1 MTAAVFCAASCT
13 GRRYAHPM
21 RNNTFLPALALFA
34 AITLAAAPVL
44 AQAVPPF
51 DDERY
56 FPNGGR
62 GGIVVA
68 GEEIGAQVGADIL
81 AQGGNAVDAA
91 VATAFA
97 LAVTLPR
104 AGNIGGGGFM
114 LVHMRETGKTVAID
128 YREMAPAAATSDM
141 YIGEDGEVDNHV
153 IRYTRKAAGVPGT
166 VAGLLH
172 AHEKYGVLSRKA
184 VMAPA
189 IKLATKGYRL
199 SFAAIA
205 MTEGYRDALCADPAA
220 CAELFKTEGSYLP
233 GDIMVRKDLGK
244 TLKLISRHG
253 RDGFYKGAIA
263 DAIADDMAANGGLIT
278 REDLANYK
286 IVTREPVTGTYRGYE
301 IHSMPPPSSGGV
313 HVIQILN
320 IMETRDPYQLRGDS
334 ADALHFL
341 AEAMRLAF
349 ADRAEHLGDPDY
361 TDVPVEGLSSKAYA
375 AELAA
380 GIDPDRARPSSEI
393 GPGDP
398 YAFESPDTTHFSV
411 IDGDGNMVANTYTL
425 NLSFGSRIVVPGT
438 GIFLN
443 NEMDD
448 FSAAPGAPNFYGLVG
463 NEKNAIEAGKRPLS
477 SMTPVLLL
485 KDGEPFLATG
495 GAGGS
500 RIITSVLNVILN
512 VIDRGMNIADAT
524 EQRRI
529 HHQWLPDQIL
539 YEDGLSEDTK
549 KLLEAKGHR
558 LTPFD
563 WYARP
568 QTAAFKDGWAYG
580 YGDSRIPGSAARVL
594 PMRGV
599 SVIFGRNSPLSFR
612 GSRSDNPEPMA
623 QDYCR

>member
-1 MTAAVFCAASCT
+1 MLQ
-13 GRRYAHPM
+13 PM
-21 RNNTFLPALALFA
+21 QKKSLLPALALIA
-34 AITLAAAPVL
+34 AVNFTAVPSY
-44 AQAVPPF
+44 AQSVPPF
-51 DDERY
+51 ENERY
-56 FPNGGR
+56 LPNAGR

-68 GEEIGAQVGADIL
+68 GDRIGAKVGADIL
-81 AQGGNAVDAA
+81 AKGGNAVDAA

-114 LVHMRETGKTVAID
+114 LVHMREEGKTIAID
-128 YREMAPAAATSDM
+128 YREMAPAAATADM
-141 YIGEDGEVDNHV
+141 YVREDGAVDDQA
-153 IRYTRKAAGVPGT
+153 IRYSRKAAGVPGT

-172 AHEKYGVLSRKA
+172 AHKKYGRLPLKT

-189 IKLATKGYRL
+189 IKLASKGYPL
-199 SFAAIA
+199 SYYTIA
-205 MTEGYRDALCADPAA
+205 MTEGYRDALCADAAA
-220 CAELFKTEGSYLP
+220 CAEFFKADGSYLP
-233 GDIMVRKDLGK
+233 GDIMRRKDLGN
-244 TLKLISRHG
+244 TLRIIAKEG

-278 REDLANYK
+278 REDLANYQ
-286 IVTREPVTGTYRGYE
+286 VVEREPVTGTYRGYE

-313 HVIQILN
+313 HLIQMLN
-320 IMETRDPYQLRGDS
+320 IMETREPYQARGDS

-341 AEAMRLAF
+341 AETMRLAF
-349 ADRAEHLGDPDY
+349 ADRAEHLGDPDF

-375 AELAA
+375 RELAA

-398 YAFESPDTTHFSV
+398 YAYESPDTTHFSV

-438 GIFLN
+438 GILLN

-448 FSAAPGAPNFYGLVG
+448 FSAAPGVPNYYGLIG

-485 KDGEPFLATG
+485 KDGEPVLATG
-495 GAGGS
+495 AAGGS
-500 RIITSVLNVILN
+500 RIITSVLSVVLN

-524 EQRRI
+524 EQLRI

-539 YEDGLSEDTK
+539 YEEGLSEDTK
-549 KLLEAKGHR
+549 KLLEAKGHK
-558 LTPFD
+558 LTPFN

-568 QTAAFKDGWAYG
+568 QTASYDGEWAYG
-580 YGDSRIPGSAARVL
+580 YADTRIPGSAAC
-594 PMRGV
+594 
-599 SVIFGRNSPLSFR
+599 SPDA
-612 GSRSDNPEPMA
+612 G
-623 QDYCR
+623 C

>member
-1 MTAAVFCAASCT
+1 MSAGCA
-13 GRRYAHPM
+13 YARPM
-21 RNNTFLPALALFA
+21 RKHILPPALALFA
-34 AITLAAAPVL
+34 ALSLVAAPAL
-44 AQAVPPF
+44 AQSVPPF
-51 DDERY
+51 ADERHL
-56 FPNGGR
+56 PNAGR

-68 GEEIGAQVGADIL
+68 GDQLASQVGADIL

-172 AHEKYGVLSRKA
+172 AHETFGVLPLKT

-189 IKLATKGYRL
+189 IKLATKGYPL
-199 SFAAIA
+199 SYYAIA
-205 MTEGYRDALCADPAA
+205 MVEGYRDRLCADAAA
-220 CAELFKTEGSYLP
+220 CAEFFKAEGSYLP
-233 GDIMVRKDLGK
+233 GDTMYRRDLGK
-244 TLKLISRHG
+244 TLRLISRQG

-263 DAIADDMAANGGLIT
+263 DAIADDMAANSGLIT
-278 REDLANYK
+278 REDLANYQV
-286 IVTREPVTGTYRGYE
+286 VTREPIKGTYRGYE

-320 IMETRDPYQLRGDS
+320 IMETRDPYRLRGDS
-334 ADALHFL
+334 AEALHFL

-361 TDVPVEGLSSKAYA
+361 TDVPVEGLSSKEYA
-375 AELAA
+375 RQLAA
-380 GIDPDRARPSSEI
+380 GIDPDKARPSSEI

-438 GIFLN
+438 GILLN

-477 SMTPVLLL
+477 SMTPILLL

-500 RIITSVLNVILN
+500 RIITSVLNVLLN

-549 KLLEAKGHR
+549 KLLEAKGHK

-568 QTAAFKDGWAYG
+568 QTAAYIDGWAYG
-580 YGDSRIPGSAARVL
+580 YADSRIPGGGAC
-594 PMRGV
+594 
-599 SVIFGRNSPLSFR
+599 SPDA
-612 GSRSDNPEPMA
+612 G
-623 QDYCR
+623 C